1 MLQLKEKPMRH
12 VNLIGLLLLAG
23 CASTG
28 IRSLR
33 PNELATAPY
42 HERGGQSLVGSLMYE
57 GGCLLF
63 EDEDKTTRILPVWPS
78 GSTFEESL
86 ITFHRPGKA
95 EQRVMVGE
103 EINLHG
109 ETVEWAA
116 VPDPRL
122 APFEHQC
129 GAKLFFVTAMAPA
142 N

>member
-1 MLQLKEKPMRH
+1 MRDIC
-12 VNLIGLLLLAG
+12 LIGLLLLEG

-28 IRSLR
+28 VRPLR

-42 HERGGQSLVGSLMYE
+42 HEQGAESFVGSLMYE

-63 EDEDKTTRILPVWPS
+63 EDEAKTTRLLPVWPD

-86 ITFHRPGKA
+86 ITFHHPGRA

-103 EINLHG
+103 EISITG
-109 ETVEWAA
+109 EVMDWPSVQDAH
-116 VPDPRL
+116 L
-122 APFEHQC
+122 APFQNQC
-129 GAKLFFVTAMAPA
+129 ASKPFFVTAMTPA

>member
-1 MLQLKEKPMRH
+1 MRK
-12 VNLIGLLLLAG
+12 VILVGLLLLAG
-23 CASTG
+23 CTSTG

-42 HERGGQSLVGSLMYE
+42 QERGAQSLVGSLMYE

-63 EDEDKTTRILPVWPS
+63 ENEDKTMRVLPVWPT

-86 ITFHRPGKA
+86 ITFHQPGKA

-103 EINLHG
+103 EIDLRG
-109 ETVEWAA
+109 ETLEWAA
-116 VPDPRL
+116 IPDRRL

-129 GAKLFFVTAMAPA
+129 GAKPFFVTAMSPA